1 MGLNHVCMQGRLT
14 ANPELRRTNSGK
26 AVTSFTIAVDRSFT
40 KGEADF
46 FDCVAWDKKGEFVSN
61 HFTKGKMILVSG
73 RLQKRKWTDKNGNN
87 RETAEIVV
95 DDAYFCDSKKDA
107 DNVPSAFQMNPE
119 RTNDFGYMTELDS
132 GLPF

>member
-1 MGLNHVCMQGRLT
+1 MSLNHVCMQGRLT
-14 ANPELRRTNSGK
+14 SNPELRRTKSGK
-26 AVTSFTIAVDRSFT
+26 LVASFSIAVDRSFA
-40 KGEADF
+40 KGETDF
-46 FDCVAWDKKGEFVSN
+46 FDCVAFDKKGEFVTN

-107 DNVPSAFQMNPE
+107 E
-119 RTNDFGYMTELDS
+119 TTNAPTKDFGYMTEPDS